1 MAGDGWLCVVCVCVR
16 VRVRLSCQ
24 FGAARVVAGSCVSC
38 VVRRVLLC
46 ATSGVKVVEG

>member
-1 MAGDGWLCVVCVCVR
+1 MAGEMVGCVLFVFC

-38 VVRRVLLC
+38 VVRRVVC
-46 ATSGVKVVEG
+46 FVRRRA